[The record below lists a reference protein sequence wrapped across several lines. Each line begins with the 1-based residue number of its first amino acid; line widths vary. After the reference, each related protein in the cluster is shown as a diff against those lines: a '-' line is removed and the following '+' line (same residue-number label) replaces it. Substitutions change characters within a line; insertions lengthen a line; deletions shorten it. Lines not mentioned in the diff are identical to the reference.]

1 MAETCLPFHVWTPCA
16 PYVVHAQS
24 LFQIHLLAMQKM
36 NFNAS
41 SFSDE
46 LASKMHEITLD
57 RKTGSAHMR
66 KVSQSNV
73 CVPLPLCILASKVH
87 EITLDCKTGSAHMR
101 KVRR

>member
-1 MAETCLPFHVWTPCA
+1 
-16 PYVVHAQS
+16 
-24 LFQIHLLAMQKM
+24 MQKM

-66 KVSQSNV
+66 KV
-73 CVPLPLCILASKVH
+73 
-87 EITLDCKTGSAHMR
+87 
-101 KVRR
+101 RR